1 VTAPGGR
8 LRVGV
13 LVSGRGSNLQ
23 ALLDAAA
30 RADYPAEIVVVISDR
45 ERAAALD
52 RARAAGVEALYVNP
66 KDFAD
71 REAFDLALVRELSAR
86 RVGLVCSAGFMRI
99 LSPAFTRA
107 FTGRA
112 MNIHPSLLPAF
123 PGLHAQRQALD
134 HGAKVAGATVHFL
147 DAGAVDT
154 GPIILQSS
162 VPVLADDTEDTLAAR
177 ILIEEHR
184 LYPEAVRLF
193 AEGRLS
199 IDGRR
204 VTVRGQP

>member
-1 VTAPGGR
+1 MTALRAR

-23 ALLDAAA
+23 ALLDASAKP
-30 RADYPAEIVVVISDR
+30 DYPAEVVVVISDR

-52 RARAAGVEALYVNP
+52 RARAAGIEALYVNP

-71 REAFDLALVRELSAR
+71 REAFDLALVSELSAR
-86 RVGLVCSAGFMRI
+86 LVGLVCCAGFMRI

-107 FTGRA
+107 FAGRA
-112 MNIHPSLLPAF
+112 INIHPSLLPSF

-134 HGAKVAGATVHFL
+134 QGVKVAGATVHFL

-154 GPIILQSS
+154 GPIILQST
-162 VPVLADDTEDTLAAR
+162 VPVHADDTEDTLAER
-177 ILIEEHR
+177 ILAEEHR

-193 AEGRLS
+193 AEGRLA

-204 VTVRGQP
+204 VTVRGKP

>member
-1 VTAPGGR
+1 MSGR

-23 ALLDAAA
+23 ALLDASA
-30 RADYPAEIVVVISDR
+30 RPDYPAEVVVVLSDR
-45 ERAAALD
+45 ERAAALE

-71 REAFDLALVRELSAR
+71 REAFDLALVRELTAR
-86 RVGLVCSAGFMRI
+86 RVGLVCTAGFMRI
-99 LSPAFTRA
+99 LSVAFTRA
-107 FTGRA
+107 FAGRA

-134 HGAKVAGATVHFL
+134 HGVKIAGATVHFL
-147 DAGAVDT
+147 DDGAVDT

-162 VPVLADDTEDTLAAR
+162 VPVQPDDTEDTLAAR
-177 ILIEEHR
+177 ILTEEHR

-193 AEGRLS
+193 AEGRLA
-199 IDGRR
+199 IAGRR
-204 VTVRGQP
+204 VVVRGGQ